1 MNGKN
6 LELKYVYS
14 LKIKMVR
21 EKKLDAVIDIFSLLI
36 RGRNR
41 RSNDSW

>member
-1 MNGKN
+1 
-6 LELKYVYS
+6 
-14 LKIKMVR
+14 MVR

-41 RSNDSW
+41 KIGSNDSW